1 MSFLKDRII
10 DIPLEWS
17 GVDRQVL
24 IGELKVGS
32 TGTVSWTPTVIKALS
47 VALLSI
53 HKGRY
58 SSISKAFQVKLKI
71 QDSALNSPHQKSTY
85 SEHTVLS
92 AIG

>member
-1 MSFLKDRII
+1 MSSLKDRII

-17 GVDRQVL
+17 GVDGQVL

-53 HKGRY
+53 H
-58 SSISKAFQVKLKI
+58 
-71 QDSALNSPHQKSTY
+71 
-85 SEHTVLS
+85 
-92 AIG
+92 